1 VPPIHQVRLTDVMAK
16 IDNRYGSSSNPSS
29 TRPINQTAQS
39 EKPTNPIGKNAYD
52 TFKKSSYTTPES
64 IVFKKQIRTRGG
76 FGGVIFGN
84 EVIDATNLPKLN
96 YIRVIQN
103 GYLSKEGLPLSDLE
117 FIFEDGSEYLE
128 TLVLVEDLLAAN
140 EILFHS
146 DYNTGEG
153 IGLAGIKNPIFYDN
167 LIRWESVIHPALSN
181 FELGWSALSV
191 DALPIASND
200 MIKYVKKNNDAIDTA
215 FQWVLNS
222 NLKTWKIIDIP
233 LVITNQENK
242 FLIERSDKSALEIL
256 PNAYIT
262 MHGFYAN
269 GLSEG
274 EEVSGFYETIPAL
287 TQSIYEFSRINDF
300 ARTLALLRWAKEKG
314 GILVDLPKDIKYV
327 QTPETIF
334 ITEQKNIRYYS
345 IQEEKHNFEILKKT
359 KLDKFNKIENSK
371 KHFNYLQNIFQ
382 NNIQDY
388 NKSVDS
394 FWRYSF
400 DPLQYQSPICS
411 TAILSPNSE
420 ISIDK
425 IIKQLNN
432 SLKSDSLYGAL
443 KANRAKLEKID
454 EFLYFKSLFLDNS
467 PKSLKIIQEIKN
479 SISYSE
485 NLYLKEY
492 EKIDA
497 EVVLTSNEKGEISY
511 MMFQKDLILISIGN
525 LNDEVGCFERLFCF
539 PISRVFQCLIGLLQ
553 TENTTQ
559 RCTVIYGSD
568 EILGR

>member
-1 VPPIHQVRLTDVMAK
+1 MPPIHQVRLTDVMAK

-215 FQWVLNS
+215 FQWALNS
-222 NLKTWKIIDIP
+222 NLKTWKIIDVP

-314 GILVDLPKDIKYV
+314 GILVDLPKDIK
-327 QTPETIF
+327 
-334 ITEQKNIRYYS
+334 
-345 IQEEKHNFEILKKT
+345 
-359 KLDKFNKIENSK
+359 
-371 KHFNYLQNIFQ
+371 
-382 NNIQDY
+382 
-388 NKSVDS
+388 
-394 FWRYSF
+394 
-400 DPLQYQSPICS
+400 
-411 TAILSPNSE
+411 
-420 ISIDK
+420 
-425 IIKQLNN
+425 
-432 SLKSDSLYGAL
+432 
-443 KANRAKLEKID
+443 
-454 EFLYFKSLFLDNS
+454 
-467 PKSLKIIQEIKN
+467 
-479 SISYSE
+479 
-485 NLYLKEY
+485 
-492 EKIDA
+492 
-497 EVVLTSNEKGEISY
+497 
-511 MMFQKDLILISIGN
+511 
-525 LNDEVGCFERLFCF
+525 
-539 PISRVFQCLIGLLQ
+539 
-553 TENTTQ
+553 
-559 RCTVIYGSD
+559 
-568 EILGR
+568 